1 MSKDLN
7 IKIIFYVS
15 MRGVYVLDLESDQ
28 YFIISGNGMIDV
40 SVEMKFQLKQM
51 NLSASYDGS
60 YHFYPIHANET
71 EYEAEKRIYWMMVKK
86 YGIQSVF
93 ARKELLQSIG
103 KGTWTTD
110 MEIKKLVR
118 VDSNPS
124 IQDSSADK
132 EMFQISI

>member
-1 MSKDLN
+1 
-7 IKIIFYVS
+7 
-15 MRGVYVLDLESDQ
+15 MRGVYVLDLEGDQ
-28 YFIISGNGMIDV
+28 YFVICGNEIIEV
-40 SVEMKFQLKQM
+40 TVEMKFQMKQM
-51 NLSASYDGS
+51 HLNTTFDGS
-60 YHFYPIHANET
+60 YHFYPVQANET
-71 EYEAEKRIYWMMVKK
+71 EYEAEKRIYWIMVKK
-86 YGIQSVF
+86 YGLQSVF

-124 IQDSSADK
+124 IHDSSTEK

>member
-1 MSKDLN
+1 
-7 IKIIFYVS
+7 

-60 YHFYPIHANET
+60 YHFYPIHVNET
-71 EYEAEKRIYWMMVKK
+71 EYEAEKRIYWMLVKK
-86 YGIQSVF
+86 QGLSFVY

-103 KGTWTTD
+103 KGTWTSD
-110 MEIKKLVR
+110 MEIR
-118 VDSNPS
+118 RWIHTESIPS
-124 IQDSSADK
+124 FQDSSAEK
-132 EMFQISI
+132 EIFQISI